1 MKRGWKGVQNGGQ
14 VACRSSQLLFE
25 LQSSAAFGL
34 SNSANRCGCCTFFSV
49 ETARCFWS
57 CTPLVHRLYTN
68 ITSYACTCYDLI
80 YLYYLYT
87 TYTPLVHCVRPLLNR
102 TLPSRVSNISLLAA
116 SRLVRN
122 GKLQVPILNE
132 GNNVGFVVLW
142 VIREANIFQDFLP
155 GPW

>member
-1 MKRGWKGVQNGGQ
+1 MVKRGWKGVQNGGQ

-68 ITSYACTCYDLI
+68 ITSYACTCTISYTCTTCTLLIHHLYTVYAPYLTVRCPRALVI
-80 YLYYLYT
+80 YL
-87 TYTPLVHCVRPLLNR
+87 CLL
-102 TLPSRVSNISLLAA
+102 LLGLSGMVSSRYPFSMRGTMWAL
-116 SRLVRN
+116 
-122 GKLQVPILNE
+122 
-132 GNNVGFVVLW
+132 
-142 VIREANIFQDFLP
+142 
-155 GPW
+155 